1 MKVKDIRPG
10 GFYLFD
16 ASNQWEIPPLD
27 EAEGQVE
34 VLEVGVNRVVI
45 EDGERHVR
53 GDGILVRFHGEDGTV
68 RDEIVPPAQIRAPWD
83 EVEKAWAKER
93 EHQAFDAAYQRA
105 LEDWL
110 GTLDKALKKEKIPAF
125 FSRGTYEVFPETMAD
140 LLRRIGVEIEEK
152 PTFADVVEDVRAQ
165 EDAKEAAKER
175 RRKKARERL
184 RKKRAAER
192 EERQAAEGK
201 SAKGQEQQEAKSA

>member
-68 RDEIVPPAQIRAPWD
+68 RDEIVPDRKSTRLNSSHVKNSYA
-83 EVEKAWAKER
+83 V
-93 EHQAFDAAYQRA
+93 FS
-105 LEDWL
+105 
-110 GTLDKALKKEKIPAF
+110 LKK
-125 FSRGTYEVFPETMAD
+125 
-140 LLRRIGVEIEEK
+140 
-152 PTFADVVEDVRAQ
+152 
-165 EDAKEAAKER
+165 
-175 RRKKARERL
+175 
-184 RKKRAAER
+184 KRD
-192 EERQAAEGK
+192 K
-201 SAKGQEQQEAKSA
+201 FV